1 MTAMIHVRLIRQLWL
16 FLAVAEEKHFGRAA
30 QRLGLSQPPLTE
42 QIQALERALRVKLFD
57 RNRRGVQLT
66 PAGAAILPAVRTFAE
81 QMGRLDLAVREAIAG
96 QTGTLRIGAINS
108 AMLEDLPPLV
118 ERLRAA
124 YPQVTVSVREI
135 DSVEAVPALEAGDL
149 DLAFARLE
157 GELGP
162 AIRSRP
168 VAQDHLMVALPQTHP
183 LVHRSAIALA
193 DLAHA
198 DFAMFSRRFSP
209 VYYDHVLAACHAR
222 GFSPRILYDVRSV
235 TSQIAFVGCGQGIAL
250 VPARF
255 ERLAPRQVVFRPL
268 TERIEIVAAA
278 LVWSTA
284 RHNPLVDAVV
294 ALVQATPPD

>member
-1 MTAMIHVRLIRQLWL
+1 MINVRLIRHLWV

-30 QRLGLSQPPLTE
+30 QRLGMSQPPLTE
-42 QIQALERALRVKLFD
+42 QIQALEQALRVRLFD

-66 PAGAAILPAVRTFAE
+66 PAGSAILPAVRTFAE
-81 QMGRLDLAVREAIAG
+81 QLGRLELAVREAIDG

-118 ERLRAA
+118 ERLRVA
-124 YPQVTVSVREI
+124 YPQTTVSVREI
-135 DSVEAVPALEAGDL
+135 DSVEAVPALEAGEL

-162 AIRSRP
+162 TIRSHA
-168 VAQDHLMVALPQTHP
+168 VAQDRLVVAVPQEHP
-183 LVHRSAIALA
+183 LARRSEIALA

-198 DFAMFSRRFSP
+198 DFTMFSRRFSP
-209 VYYDHVLAACHAR
+209 VYFDHVLAACHAR
-222 GFSPRILYDVRSV
+222 GFSPRILHEVRSV
-235 TSQIAFVGCGQGIAL
+235 TSQIAFVACGQGIAL

-255 ERLAPRQVVFRPL
+255 ERLAPPQVAFRAL
-268 TERIEIVAAA
+268 TERVEIVAAA

-284 RHNPLVDAVV
+284 RHNPLVDAVI
-294 ALVQATPPD
+294 ALAQDMRRPG